1 LVRLVSV
8 RTILLGWYSGL
19 ALALLLATLP
29 DDDEEEGAEEEDE
42 GAERFLGGDAS
53 NSV

>member
-8 RTILLGWYSGL
+8 RTILFGWYSGL
-19 ALALLLATLP
+19 ALALLLAALP
-29 DDDEEEGAEEEDE
+29 DDEEEEEAEEEDE
-42 GAERFLGGDAS
+42 GAARFLGGDPL